1 MSQTDHNVDPNEVA
15 KFEALAASWWDLE
28 GQSKP
33 LHEINP
39 HRTGY
44 IAQRCKLD
52 NANVIDVGCGG
63 GILSE
68 ALAKN
73 GAKVTGID
81 MGEMP
86 LDIAKLHAMES
97 GLDIHYEQSTAET
110 MASRHTAEF
119 DAVTCLEMLEHVP
132 DPAAII
138 QACADLVKPGGD
150 VFFSTL
156 NRHPK
161 AYLLAVV
168 GAEYVMNML
177 PKGTHDYKRFIRPA
191 ELASWCRQAG
201 LQVRNIT
208 GISYNPLTRQFSL
221 GDDVKVNYIVHCHN
235 CLLYTSP
242 SPRDRG

>member
-1 MSQTDHNVDPNEVA
+1 MTDTHLNVDPNEVA

-39 HRTGY
+39 LRLGY
-44 IAQRCKLD
+44 IAARCEL
-52 NANVIDVGCGG
+52 NAAKVIDVGCGG

-68 ALAKN
+68 GLAQK
-73 GAKVTGID
+73 GAVVTGID

-86 LDIAKLHAMES
+86 LDIAKLHAMEG
-97 GLDIHYEQSTAET
+97 GLDIHYEQSTAEA
-110 MASRHTAEF
+110 MAAQHPAEF

-138 QACADLVKPGGD
+138 KACTDLVKPGGD

-161 AYLLAVV
+161 AYLLAVF

-177 PKGTHDYKRFIRPA
+177 PKGTHDYKRFIRPS
-191 ELASWCRQAG
+191 ELAGWCRQAG
-201 LQVRNIT
+201 LQVKNIS
-208 GISYNPLTRQFSL
+208 GMSYNPLSREFSL
-221 GDDVKVNYIVHCHN
+221 GNDVKVNYLMHC
-235 CLLYTSP
+235 
-242 SPRDRG
+242 RKV

>member
-1 MSQTDHNVDPNEVA
+1 MTDTHHNVDPREVA

-39 HRTGY
+39 LRLAY
-44 IAQRCKLD
+44 IAERCQLNEAK
-52 NANVIDVGCGG
+52 VIDVGCGG

-68 ALAKN
+68 GLAKS
-73 GAKVTGID
+73 GAVVTGVD

-86 LDIAKLHAMES
+86 LDIAKLHAMEG
-97 GLDIHYEQSTAET
+97 GLEIHYEQATAEA
-110 MASRHTAEF
+110 MAARHAGEF

-161 AYLLAVV
+161 AYLLAVL
-168 GAEYVMNML
+168 GAEYIMNML

-191 ELASWCRQAG
+191 ELAGWCRQAG
-201 LQVRNIT
+201 LHVRD
-208 GISYNPLTRQFSL
+208 ISGMTYNPLSREFSL
-221 GDDVKVNYIVHCHN
+221 GKDVKVNYLMHC
-235 CLLYTSP
+235 
-242 SPRDRG
+242 RKV

>member
-1 MSQTDHNVDPNEVA
+1 MSETQRNVDPNEVA
-15 KFEALAASWWDLE
+15 KFEALATSWWDLE

-39 HRTGY
+39 LRLGY

-52 NANVIDVGCGG
+52 SANVIDVGCGG

-68 ALAKN
+68 ALAKS
-73 GAKVTGID
+73 GAHVTGID

-86 LDIAKLHAMES
+86 LDIAKLHAMEG
-97 GLDIHYEQSTAET
+97 GLEIHYEQSTAEE
-110 MASRHTAEF
+110 MAASHTGAF

-161 AYLLAVV
+161 AYLLAVL

-201 LQVRNIT
+201 LHVNDIT
-208 GISYNPLTRQFSL
+208 GMSYNPLSRTFSL
-221 GDDVKVNYIVHCHN
+221 TRDVKVNYLVHC
-235 CLLYTSP
+235 TKV
-242 SPRDRG
+242 

>member
-1 MSQTDHNVDPNEVA
+1 MSQTNHNVDPNEVA

-39 HRTGY
+39 LRTGY

-86 LDIAKLHAMES
+86 LDIAKLHALES
-97 GLDIHYEQSTAET
+97 GLDIDYQQTTAET
-110 MASRHTAEF
+110 MASKHADEF

-191 ELASWCRQAG
+191 ELASWCRQVG
-201 LQVRNIT
+201 LQVNNIT

-221 GDDVKVNYIVHCHN
+221 GDDVKVNYIVHC
-235 CLLYTSP
+235 
-242 SPRDRG
+242 RKV

>member
-1 MSQTDHNVDPNEVA
+1 MSEHHHNVDPNEVA
-15 KFEALAASWWDLE
+15 KFEALASSWWDLE

-39 HRTGY
+39 LRLGY
-44 IAQRCKLD
+44 IAERCRLKE
-52 NANVIDVGCGG
+52 ANVIDVGCGG

-68 ALAKN
+68 ALAKS
-73 GAKVTGID
+73 GANVTGID
-81 MGEMP
+81 MGDMP

-97 GLDIHYEQSTAET
+97 GLQIHYQQSTTEA
-110 MASRHTAEF
+110 MASEHAGEF

-138 QACADLVKPGGD
+138 KACADLVKPGGD

-161 AYLLAVV
+161 AYLLAIV

-177 PKGTHDYKRFIRPA
+177 PRGTHDYSRFIRPA
-191 ELASWCRQAG
+191 ELAGWCRQAG
-201 LQVRNIT
+201 LQVKDIS
-208 GISYNPLTRQFSL
+208 GMSYNPFNREFSL
-221 GDDVKVNYIVHCHN
+221 SKDVKVNYLVHC
-235 CLLYTSP
+235 
-242 SPRDRG
+242 RKI

>member
-1 MSQTDHNVDPNEVA
+1 MSQTNHNVDPNEVA

-39 HRTGY
+39 LRTGY
-44 IAQRCKLD
+44 IAERCQLD
-52 NANVIDVGCGG
+52 NASVIDVGCGG

-73 GAKVTGID
+73 GARVTGID

-86 LDIAKLHAMES
+86 LDIAKLHAMEA
-97 GLDIHYEQSTAET
+97 GLEIHYEQSTAET
-110 MASRHTAEF
+110 MAAKHAAEF

-201 LQVRNIT
+201 LHVKDIT
-208 GISYNPLTRQFSL
+208 GMSYNPLTRQFSL
-221 GDDVKVNYIVHCHN
+221 GNDVKVNYIVHC
-235 CLLYTSP
+235 
-242 SPRDRG
+242 RKV

>member
-110 MASRHTAEF
+110 MASKHTAEF

-221 GDDVKVNYIVHCHN
+221 GDDVKVNYIVHCHKV
-235 CLLYTSP
+235 
-242 SPRDRG
+242 

>member
-1 MSQTDHNVDPNEVA
+1 MTDTHHNVDPNEVA
-15 KFEALAASWWDLE
+15 KFEALAASWWDPE

-39 HRTGY
+39 LRLGY
-44 IAQRCKLD
+44 IADRCEL
-52 NANVIDVGCGG
+52 NAAKVIDVGCGG

-68 ALAKN
+68 GLAQK
-73 GAKVTGID
+73 GAVVTGID

-86 LDIAKLHAMES
+86 LDIAKLHAMEG
-97 GLDIHYEQSTAET
+97 GLDIHYEQSTAEA
-110 MASRHTAEF
+110 MAAQHPAEF

-138 QACADLVKPGGD
+138 KACADLVKPGGN

-161 AYLLAVV
+161 AYLLAVF

-177 PKGTHDYKRFIRPA
+177 PKGTHDYKRFIRPS
-191 ELASWCRQAG
+191 ELAGWCRQAG
-201 LQVRNIT
+201 LQVKNIS
-208 GISYNPLTRQFSL
+208 GMSYNPLSREFSL
-221 GDDVKVNYIVHCHN
+221 GNDVKVNYLMHC
-235 CLLYTSP
+235 
-242 SPRDRG
+242 RKV